1 MNIDPSA
8 SPSSHP
14 TPRPATRATAE
25 WTQAPERSNAAALKL
40 MAWIAVKAG
49 RNVARG
55 LLVPI
60 TLYFLIFSPR
70 ESRNSRRFLTRALG
84 RPIGWGDGYRHIH
97 AFASTIL
104 DRVYFLREGVK
115 PFDIAVHGHEDLQRA
130 CKEDPGAFLVGGHVG
145 SFEVMRA
152 VGDRLGGLDV
162 SMVMYPD
169 NAKKVNEVLHAL
181 APDEPVPIIELGRMQ
196 AMLEVRD
203 CLDRGGL
210 AGMLGDRTLHADPN
224 ASKTLRVPFLGH
236 EASFIDG
243 PMRLAALL
251 KRRVFFMAGIYWG
264 GNRYEVRFK
273 PLADFRTVASGA
285 AREAAIHDAVHAY
298 VQALEAVAREAPYNW
313 FNFHD
318 FWNEDDAIQR

>member
-1 MNIDPSA
+1 MPT
-8 SPSSHP
+8 SH
-14 TPRPATRATAE
+14 AKAKAE
-25 WTQAPERSNAAALKL
+25 WTQAPERSNTAALKL

-49 RNVARG
+49 RTVARWC
-55 LLVPI
+55 LVPI
-60 TLYFLIFSPR
+60 TLYFLFCSPR
-70 ESRNSRRFLTRALG
+70 ESRHSRRFLSRALH
-84 RPIGWGDGYRHIH
+84 RPIGWRDGYRHIH
-97 AFASTIL
+97 TFASTIL

-115 PFDIAVHGHEDLQRA
+115 RFDIQVHGHDDLQRA
-130 CKEDPGAFLVGGHVG
+130 CHDDPGAFLVGGHVG

-169 NAKKVNEVLHAL
+169 NARKVSDVLHAL
-181 APDEPVPIIELGRMQ
+181 APDQRVPIIELGRME

-224 ASKTLRVPFLGH
+224 ATKTLRVPFLGLQ
-236 EASFIDG
+236 ASFIDG

-273 PLADFRTVASGA
+273 PLADFRAVPGGA
-285 AREAAIHDAVHAY
+285 AREAAIHEAVHAY
-298 VQALEAVAREAPYNW
+298 VHELESLAREAPYNW

-318 FWNEDDAIQR
+318 FWNEDDAVAA